1 MSSPLPVPIAWDTLS
16 GDLFEVAAH
25 RDCPFHPIFNRFVTV
40 ALIVGLLRPVIS
52 RYAVPRS
59 PDFPP
64 IPEKPESA
72 MLCSSAGLNCTTLF
86 AVCNENKDSN
96 GFFACN
102 TYPIFHKMIHKREK
116 EVEVGSFYVKNSALF
131 SVFVYVDF
139 CRKCS
144 GCGVFVSVI

>member
-40 ALIVGLLRPVIS
+40 ALIVGLLRPVVS

-64 IPEKPESA
+64 IPGKPESA
-72 MLCSSAGLNCTTLF
+72 MLCSSAGRIVSRFSLFAIKIKFLTDFLLATHTLF
-86 AVCNENKDSN
+86 FIK
-96 GFFACN
+96 
-102 TYPIFHKMIHKREK
+102 
-116 EVEVGSFYVKNSALF
+116 
-131 SVFVYVDF
+131 
-139 CRKCS
+139 
-144 GCGVFVSVI
+144 